1 MKELISP
8 STFERIHSFYFKEGK
23 DAQLSPQDEIIR
35 QRWVTAMTQL
45 HDLNRKEHD
54 VVQLLMKTYGIC
66 ESQAY
71 RDIRNARNLFGEV
84 RGYTKDAF
92 RFHVTA
98 WACELY
104 AMAKTKKDFR
114 GMEKALERITKA
126 MNLDKEDQN
135 LPDPSKFQPPVQLLS
150 INYNFINTPY
160 FKMIDQKAQEK
171 LLLLHERILAM
182 AEELAVTDYFNM
194 LISENPAT
202 EETEDES

>member
-1 MKELISP
+1 
-8 STFERIHSFYFKEGK
+8 
-23 DAQLSPQDEIIR
+23 
-35 QRWVTAMTQL
+35 
-45 HDLNRKEHD
+45 
-54 VVQLLMKTYGIC
+54 
-66 ESQAY
+66 
-71 RDIRNARNLFGEV
+71 
-84 RGYTKDAF
+84 
-92 RFHVTA
+92 
-98 WACELY
+98 
-104 AMAKTKKDFR
+104 MAKTKKDFR

-135 LPDPSKFQPPVQLLS
+135 LPDPAKFQPPVQLLS

-182 AEELAVTDYFNM
+182 AEELSVTDYFNM

>member
-1 MKELISP
+1 
-8 STFERIHSFYFKEGK
+8 
-23 DAQLSPQDEIIR
+23 
-35 QRWVTAMTQL
+35 
-45 HDLNRKEHD
+45 
-54 VVQLLMKTYGIC
+54 
-66 ESQAY
+66 
-71 RDIRNARNLFGEV
+71 
-84 RGYTKDAF
+84 
-92 RFHVTA
+92 
-98 WACELY
+98 
-104 AMAKTKKDFR
+104 
-114 GMEKALERITKA
+114 